1 MADFCNDGSMEIP
14 ETTTPRI
21 QRPEQSAP
29 VESPS
34 LPERREAPAPEE
46 LAAPRPVL
54 LYGESFHHPNVFY
67 RTGFLAP
74 DPVVVIDEGPGKV
87 TLWVNGMEYERAR
100 KEANVA
106 SVRSFS
112 DLSPRV
118 RELVKQAATPEERN
132 AVLIKAV
139 LEAQGITKVD
149 VDDEFPAVISD
160 GLRAYGI
167 DVRPRLGI
175 YQQQRRIKTQSEMLA
190 IKATQD
196 AGMDA
201 LQRAI
206 DVIKKAE
213 IKDGLLYRDGK
224 PLTGDDLVSVVE
236 QRLLELGCSTDD
248 SICCGGP
255 DSSDPHKATSPV
267 LRVGLPIVLDIF
279 PFHKKN
285 RFWGDMTRTVV
296 RGTPPAE
303 VMAMWNAVKEAQEAG
318 LKAVKAGV
326 NAKDIHIAV
335 CEALRKRGYG
345 SSTPGYDDIKST
357 ARFIHGTGHGV
368 GLEIHEEPHVG
379 GSDVVLKEGD
389 IITVEPGLYDPQF
402 GGIRIEDLIVVTKDG
417 FVQLTTLPK
426 IFQLDAEPG
435 TARNAAEAP

>member
-1 MADFCNDGSMEIP
+1 MEIP
-14 ETTTPRI
+14 ETATPNV
-21 QRPEQSAP
+21 QRHPRTS
-29 VESPS
+29 
-34 LPERREAPAPEE
+34 REASDILKEERKASTPEE
-46 LAAPRPVL
+46 LASPRPIL

-74 DPVVVIDEGPGKV
+74 DPVIVIDEGPGKV

-118 RELVKQAATPEERN
+118 RELVKHATTPEERS
-132 AVLIKAV
+132 AVIIKAV

-160 GLRAYGI
+160 GLRTYGI
-167 DVRPRLGI
+167 DVRPRIGV

-201 LQRAI
+201 LQKAI
-206 DVIKKAE
+206 DVIRKAD
-213 IKDGLLYRDGK
+213 IKDGILYRDGK

-255 DSSDPHKATSPV
+255 DSADPHKATSPV

-296 RGTPPAE
+296 RGTPPPE
-303 VMAMWNAVKEAQEAG
+303 VIAMWKAVKEAQEAG

-335 CEALRKRGYG
+335 CEVLKKNGYG
-345 SSTPGYDDIKST
+345 SATPGYDDIKST

-426 IFQLDAEPG
+426 IFQLDAASEAART
-435 TARNAAEAP
+435 TA